1 MTRRVE
7 QGFSTLAMCAVL
19 LGVLALGAAWATRQ
33 LTTAQR
39 VAANDFRAAL
49 AFEAAESGLAWA
61 VAMLNGGAIDD
72 ACRPA
77 SAPGSSA
84 SPGAPSA
91 SDFRNRFLEISMNG
105 HYRAPF
111 DAAPAGLPGC
121 SNAEPLRWICRCAT
135 KSGGAMAGAGDPA
148 TPGAGARPQFS
159 VRFADAGWPGQVK
172 LIARGC
178 SDQRADCD
186 DLSAGP
192 VAVAESAQHLALLS
206 ALRSPPATAR
216 VEGPGSFVRVFGIP
230 PARYR
235 SQPALVRLRC
245 AGDCAEPLAQALAR
259 GRRLIWF
266 DGDARLSRWPDA
278 ALNGEPL
285 VLIVDGQLD
294 LSAPGHTQGLLYAR
308 GGVNWHPPA
317 GLAASL
323 RGAVVTDGVI
333 GHGRSVQVIH
343 DGAVL
348 TRIQR
353 QMGSFLPVPG
363 GWTPTR

>member
-1 MTRRVE
+1 MMRRVE
-7 QGFSTLAMCAVL
+7 RGVSTLAMCAVL

-39 VAANDFRAAL
+39 VAANDFRAAV

-72 ACRPA
+72 ACHPA
-77 SAPGSSA
+77 TASGSSA
-84 SPGAPSA
+84 LPA
-91 SDFRNRFLEISMNG
+91 SDFRDRFLEISMNG

-111 DAAPAGLPGC
+111 DAIPGGGPGC

-135 KSGGAMAGAGDPA
+135 SGSPAATAGDPA
-148 TPGAGARPQFS
+148 APGAAARARFS

-178 SDQRADCD
+178 SDQRPDCD

-216 VEGPGSFVRVFGIP
+216 VEGPGSFIRVFGIP

-245 AGDCAEPLAQALAR
+245 SGDCADPLAQALAR

-266 DGDARLSRWPDA
+266 DGDARLSRWPA
-278 ALNGEPL
+278 SALNGEPL

-294 LSAPGHTQGLLYAR
+294 LSAPGHPQGLLYAR
-308 GGVNWHPPA
+308 GGINWHPPA

-348 TRIQR
+348 MRIQR